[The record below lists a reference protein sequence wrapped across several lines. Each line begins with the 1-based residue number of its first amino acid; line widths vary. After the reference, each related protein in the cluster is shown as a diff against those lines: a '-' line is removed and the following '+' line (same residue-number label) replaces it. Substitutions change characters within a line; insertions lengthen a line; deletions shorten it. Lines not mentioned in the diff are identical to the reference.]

1 MKRARPRDVILMQD
15 ETIVRLF
22 PPLRMAWAPM
32 GTQAK
37 VPITG
42 DNARRVIFG
51 AINIRTGHR
60 VLHRDTSLK
69 QSAFAAFLRK
79 LHQRYRGRR
88 LWLIL
93 DKHGSHKAIGNLKLA
108 RALGIELIPLPRQC
122 PQLNAMDHLW
132 RETKRCV
139 SANRQFASITE
150 HAQAVEDWI
159 MQLTPRQ
166 ALRKAG
172 VLSKNYWLRT

>member
-1 MKRARPRDVILMQD
+1 MILLQD

-32 GTQAK
+32 GTQAR

-42 DNARRVIFG
+42 ENARRVIFG

-60 VLHRDTSLK
+60 VLRRTTSLK
-69 QSAFAAFLRK
+69 QSAFATFLRE
-79 LHQRYRGRR
+79 LHRRYPGRR
-88 LWLIL
+88 LWLLL
-93 DKHGSHKAIGNLKLA
+93 DKHGSHKAAVNRRLA
-108 RALGIELIPLPRQC
+108 RTFGIELVPLPRQC
-122 PQLNAMDHLW
+122 PELNAMDQLW

-139 SANRQFASITE
+139 SANRQFASIGE
-150 HAQAVEDWI
+150 HAQAVEGWI
-159 MQLTPRQ
+159 TRLTPRQ